1 MRSNSVAVAV
11 TMALAIIGC
20 GRSDL
25 PELGYVSGT
34 VTLDGKPF
42 PNAMVQFHSEAGG
55 RPGTGTT
62 DKAGKYELVYTTGAK
77 GAKVGSNRVE
87 ITTMWPDGEP
97 PPGETE
103 RIPAEYNL
111 ASTLKKDVKPGRN
124 TFDFELRSK

>member
-1 MRSNSVAVAV
+1 MRSNVVVAI
-11 TMALAIIGC
+11 ALGLTAIGC

-25 PELGYVSGT
+25 PELGLVSGT
-34 VTLDGKPF
+34 VTLDGKAF

-62 DKAGKYELVYTTGAK
+62 DSEGHYELVYTTGAK
-77 GAKVGSNRVE
+77 GAKVGPNRVE

-97 PPGETE
+97 PPGEKE
-103 RIPAEYNL
+103 RIPAEYNS

-124 TFDFELRSK
+124 TFDFELKSK